1 MVRGGQ
7 IGQLFCGKS
16 QLDLKNRAYERR
28 ERLFTNGTAQMNF
41 LGVMEYLDC
50 GGA

>member
-1 MVRGGQ
+1 MVR
-7 IGQLFCGKS
+7 IEQLFCGKS

-28 ERLFTNGTAQMNF
+28 ERLFTDGTTQMNF
-41 LGVMEYLDC
+41 LGVMKYLDC

>member
-16 QLDLKNRAYERR
+16 QLDLKNKAYERR
-28 ERLFTNGTAQMNF
+28 ERLFTNGAAQMNF
-41 LGVMEYLDC
+41 SG
-50 GGA
+50 